1 MSDVIVRRA
10 ASSDVEK
17 IVGLRLLLQQH
28 CEKSNP
34 SIWRMTKE
42 GERLLK
48 QKVGIDLANDDI
60 RILLAE
66 LKGQVIGFVQ
76 GEITLRSD
84 YLPRIVGSVSVIY
97 VLKEFRRKGVGKRL
111 IKELC
116 EFFNSE
122 KVGHLTLR
130 YIIGNKEAEQF
141 WRKLGFEPM
150 ITTAGTHP
158 KELDFKLKTME

>member
-34 SIWRMTKE
+34 SVWRITKE

-48 QKVGIDLANDDI
+48 QKVEIELADDDI

-76 GEITLRSD
+76 GQITRRSD
-84 YLPRIVGSVSVIY
+84 YLPKIVGSISVIY
-97 VLKEFRRKGVGKRL
+97 VSKEFRRKGVGKRL
-111 IKELC
+111 MNEIC

-122 KVGHLTLR
+122 KVEHLTLR
-130 YIIGNKEAEQF
+130 YVVGNKEAEQF

-150 ITTAGTHP
+150 ITTAGTHT